1 MVINT
6 FPDLTSIFNHRLQ
19 QTQNLLYE
27 STKDFLQLKFDTR
40 THEESWMVEK
50 DQLLRELDSCQVR
63 KTGSAG
69 SERRQPLQ
77 RSSNTPRPLSK
88 PQLESQQ
95 AHKHELK
102 VILFL
107 VSSKIICTVYQ
118 LVSGQNK
125 SLFLIYVRINSK

>member
-6 FPDLTSIFNHRLQ
+6 FPDLTSILNHRLQ

-40 THEESWMVEK
+40 THEKSWMVEK
-50 DQLLRELDSCQVR
+50 DQLLRELDSCHDRVR
-63 KTGSAG
+63 KAGSAG
-69 SERRQPLQ
+69 SERRQAWQ
-77 RSSNTPRPLSK
+77 RSSDTARLLPR

-102 VILFL
+102 VNFILSF
-107 VSSKIICTVYQ
+107 
-118 LVSGQNK
+118 
-125 SLFLIYVRINSK
+125 F